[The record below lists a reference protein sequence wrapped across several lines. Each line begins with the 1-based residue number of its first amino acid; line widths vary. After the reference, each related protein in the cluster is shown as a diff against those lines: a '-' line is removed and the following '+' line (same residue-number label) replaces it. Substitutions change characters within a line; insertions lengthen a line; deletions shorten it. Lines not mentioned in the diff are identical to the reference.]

1 MYGTALHGVMTVP
14 RTRHGHDERAGQAW
28 RPAAEEEQEAAFQRA
43 WTLLQDL
50 AVERRRRASAWN

>member
-1 MYGTALHGVMTVP
+1 MIPAAVSGVMTVP
-14 RTRHGHDERAGQAW
+14 RARHGHDERAGLAW

-50 AVERRRRASAWN
+50 AAMRRAAAARWN